1 MQAEQVESSLGV
13 RRSLVCEPSSWK
25 LQWEKGA
32 FNTYVEK
39 KKRPMWAAAGDPVS
53 NSSTALLKFILSDCL
68 PPLTARM
75 FLGSL

>member
-39 KKRPMWAAAGDPVS
+39 KKDLCGLQQE
-53 NSSTALLKFILSDCL
+53 TLY
-68 PPLTARM
+68 LTAAQHC
-75 FLGSL
+75 